1 MGLFKRQNI
10 VTRADKISDFT
21 VNTAEYGSAVPE
33 VLGTTRIGGNVIYYD
48 DFTAHEHSETHKSGK
63 GGGTRQTNIWYT
75 YSVAVILSLCE
86 GPIHSIGKVWRDKEV
101 YNYPDSK
108 IELTLF
114 SGTQNQQPWAYVTGA
129 HPEKALSYPGLAYMA
144 GVIDMGDR
152 ATLPQFN
159 FEIRGQLLSTGDGI
173 DVNPA
178 DYIRYVLNKVGL
190 SNVPIDGLDH
200 YRSFCSNAGLLISS
214 PPDASPKQAQAIVN
228 EIAAL
233 TNAYFFWS
241 NDRFKIV
248 PLETRNVGSWDSD
261 TTILYDLTS
270 DDFQPQSNGAMV
282 TYSRKDSSEVYNSF
296 PVEFIN
302 RANSYE
308 KETINYQLSE
318 DIANYGVRQ
327 APTTSAHYIYT
338 KERAVKVAEMMARK
352 AKLERNTYTF
362 KLDWAFCRLE
372 PGDIV
377 TLTDATIGIDHLPV
391 RISSV
396 VEDTKST
403 ITCTAVAVD
412 NVSGVAQ
419 YDVHA
424 VDRPYVNFNVT
435 PPNVAAPLIIQPPA
449 DITVDGLEI
458 WLGAKGSAENW
469 GGCTVYIS
477 DDNINYRTV
486 GQINNSARLGNLI
499 NSITYNATECVV
511 SCNDV
516 LLSGT
521 EQDADRGNTLCW
533 IGGECFSYTTAT
545 LLQSGNYKLSGLKRG
560 QYNTAAVAHNAGEQF
575 ARLDNTLLRETFRKE
590 DIGKKIY
597 LKFCSYNIF
606 GAMEQSLA
614 DVEPYEYTIMAYYV
628 PPVRNLTARNR
639 YRQLKDGVNR
649 YDIVVDWT
657 PPDLQS
663 YLEGRVWYKTNA
675 AQAKYLR
682 FEVGV
687 NANELGFSGEWIY
700 GGSGKDTVTI
710 PQAIVGDEYK
720 IAVTTAD
727 IWGTET
733 SPDASPQTTIKV
745 ALKTETPNTPDNF
758 TISFDEGA
766 VASWSEVVNS
776 DIAFYEVR
784 KDMSPG
790 MENVNL
796 LARVTGLKATLPLTE
811 RAGTLYLYA
820 YSASGKYSAPASLEY
835 AKAAPPKPNPPTL
848 TGKLGGFAL
857 LAGAIPAA
865 CDGMN
870 IYIDGATLVEVH
882 TQNNVYTHACDAGIY
897 DVTIAYTD
905 LFGEGEHSN
914 ASTITIKATIDSSL
928 LEAQAV
934 TKEKLSTA
942 LQNSVDTAAQTVL
955 DLAALALTVGGNTTA
970 IQTNA
975 DNITALA
982 TRTTD
987 TEADIAAVEIRADSI
1002 ETTVAQLV
1010 VQGDV
1015 NQAAFSSIQQNSNSI
1030 AAIVSNLNSST
1041 AAAQNYAAI
1050 QMLQT
1055 GIASKVSQNDVS
1067 SWLQQDHTGFYIKGS
1082 LIDIDGT
1089 TRIGNNIITENMI
1102 QSNAVTAGKISV
1114 SSLSAI
1120 TAVIGELKTA
1130 SSGARMEIKDNL
1142 IRVYDANNKLRVRM
1156 GVW

>member
-1 MGLFKRQNI
+1 MGLFKRSNV
-10 VTRADKISDFT
+10 VTRADKISEFT
-21 VNTAEYGSAVPE
+21 INTAEYGSVVPE
-33 VLGTTRIGGNVIYYD
+33 IIGTTRISGNVIYYD
-48 DFTAHEHSETHKSGK
+48 DFTAHEHREETKSGK

-75 YSVAVILSLCE
+75 YTVAVILGLCE
-86 GPIHSIGKVWRDKEV
+86 GPINSIGKVWRNKEV
-101 YNYPDSK
+101 YNYPDSN
-108 IELTLF
+108 IELTAFLG
-114 SGTQNQQPWAYVTGA
+114 SQNQQPWSYVVGK
-129 HPEKALSYPGLAYMA
+129 HPDKALSYAGLAYMA
-144 GVIDMGDR
+144 GVVDMGTS
-152 ATLPQFN
+152 ASLPQFN
-159 FEIRGQLLSTGDGI
+159 FEVRGKLLSTGDGT

-178 DYIRYVLNKVGL
+178 DYIRYVLDKVGL
-190 SNVPIDGLDH
+190 QNVNIDGLDD
-200 YRSFCSNAGLLISS
+200 YRSYCANADLLISS
-214 PPDASPKQAQAIVN
+214 PPDVNAKQAQAIIN
-228 EIAAL
+228 EITKL

-248 PLETRNVGSWDSD
+248 PLETHTIDGWDPD
-261 TTILYDLTS
+261 NTIRYHLTS
-270 DDFQPQSNGAMV
+270 DDFQPQNNGALV

-302 RANSYE
+302 RANAYE
-308 KETINYQLSE
+308 KETINYQLSA
-318 DIANYGVRQ
+318 DIANYGLRQ
-327 APTTSAHYIYT
+327 ASTVQAHYVYS
-338 KERAVKVAEMMARK
+338 KQRAVRIAEMLARK
-352 AKLERNTYTF
+352 AQMERNTYTF

-377 TLTDATIGIDHLPV
+377 TLTDENIGIDHLPV
-391 RISSV
+391 RISAIN
-396 VEDTKST
+396 EETKGT

-412 NVSGVAQ
+412 VENSEAQ

-424 VDRPYVNFNVT
+424 VDRPYVNFNEA
-435 PPNVAAPLIIQPPA
+435 PPDIAAPLIIQPPA
-449 DITVDGLEI
+449 DITQDGLEI
-458 WLGAKGSAENW
+458 WIGAKGSGANW
-469 GGCTVYIS
+469 GGCTVYVS
-477 DDNINYRTV
+477 DDDANYRMV
-486 GQINNSARLGNLI
+486 GQINNSARIGTLI
-499 NSITYNATECVV
+499 NSITYDAKQCVV

-521 EQDADRGNTLCW
+521 EQDAQRGNTLCW
-533 IGGECFSYTTAT
+533 VGGECFSYTTAA
-545 LLQSGNYKLSGLKRG
+545 LQQDGNYKLTGLIRG
-560 QYNTAAVAHNAGEQF
+560 QYNTTAVAHNANEQF
-575 ARLDNTLLRETFRKE
+575 ARLDNTLLKEAFRKE
-590 DIGKKIY
+590 DIGKHIF
-597 LKFCSYNIF
+597 LKFCSFNCF
-606 GAMEQSLA
+606 GAKEQDLA
-614 DVEPYEYTIMAYYV
+614 DVQAYEYTIQPYYV
-628 PPVRNLTARNR
+628 PAVRDLTARNR

-649 YDIVVDWT
+649 YDIVVQWT

-663 YLEGRVWYKTNA
+663 FLEARVWYKTNA
-675 AQAKYLR
+675 AQSKYLN
-682 FEVGV
+682 FKPNVKI
-687 NANELGFSGEWIY
+687 NEMGFDGEWIY
-700 GGSGKDTVTI
+700 GGAGKNTVTI

-727 IWGTET
+727 IWGVET

-758 TISFDEGA
+758 TITFGDA
-766 VASWSEVVNS
+766 ATASWSEVVNS
-776 DIAFYEVR
+776 DIAFYEIR
-784 KDMSPG
+784 KDTMPG
-790 MENVNL
+790 VESGNL
-796 LARVTGLKATLPLTE
+796 LARVTGLKCDLALTE
-811 RAGTLYLYA
+811 RTGILYLYA
-820 YSASGKYSAPASLEY
+820 YSASGKYSAPATLQY
-835 AKAAPPKPNPPTL
+835 NKQAPPKPNAPTL
-848 TGKLGGFAL
+848 SAKLGAFGL
-857 LAGAIPAA
+857 IAGEIPYA
-865 CDGMN
+865 CNGMN
-870 IYIDGATLVEVH
+870 IYIDGATLTQVH

-897 DVTIAYTD
+897 DVSVAYTD
-905 LFGEGEHSN
+905 MFGEGEHS
-914 ASTITIKATIDSSL
+914 AISRVIIKALIDSSL

-975 DNITALA
+975 NNITALA

-987 TEADIAAVEIRADSI
+987 AEADIAAIDIRADGI

-1050 QMLQT
+1050 QLLQT

-1089 TRIGNNIITENMI
+1089 TRIGNNVITENMI
-1102 QSNAVTAGKISV
+1102 QSNAVTAGKIHV
-1114 SSLSAI
+1114 DSLSAI
-1120 TAVIGELKTA
+1120 CAVIGELKTA

-1142 IRVYDANNKLRVRM
+1142 IRVYDGNNKLRVRL